1 MISTLISGQQWALL
15 KDNKLVNRHFCS
27 TNGKWQYEDNFFQL
41 PDQDNDDG
49 DYIIEISKPDV
60 GK

>member
-15 KDNKLVNRHFCS
+15 KDNKLVNRQFCS
-27 TNGKWQYEDNFFQL
+27 TNNKWQYEDNFFQL